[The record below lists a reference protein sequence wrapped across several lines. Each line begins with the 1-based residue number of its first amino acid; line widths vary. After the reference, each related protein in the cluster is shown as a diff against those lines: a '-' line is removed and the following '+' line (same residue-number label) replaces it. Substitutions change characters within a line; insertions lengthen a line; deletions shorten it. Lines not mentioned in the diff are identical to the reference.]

1 MYFLIIIHFLSTEM
15 VFFQCLSLKFFR
27 LPTDEQQLSQFAS
40 VKPLVPC
47 EVSGAALP
55 EGTSTWAVHT
65 VWI

>member
-40 VKPLVPC
+40 VKPLV
-47 EVSGAALP
+47 SGAALP